1 MADVSMGNI
10 YELNQSALSGF
21 PPLNAD
27 DIRKGKKKLEKYFA
41 NSKAEYYMLLCREL
55 YDYTLYT
62 IDRKHY
68 NKSKAAFEVI
78 ETLLERGEIVEI
90 SQTEDKVAY
99 ELWVIYNE
107 DKTAHVYYLFPY
119 DNAVIHC

>member
-1 MADVSMGNI
+1 MADITMGNI
-10 YELNQSALSGF
+10 YELNQKAFSSF
-21 PPLNAD
+21 PPFNAN
-27 DIRKGKKKLEKYFA
+27 DIRKSTKKLEKYFA

-55 YDYTLYT
+55 YDYTVYT

-78 ETLLERGEIVEI
+78 ETLLERGDIVEI
-90 SQTEDKVAY
+90 NQTDDKIAF

-107 DKTAHVYYLFPY
+107 DRTAHVYYLFPY

>member
-41 NSKAEYYMLLCREL
+41 SSKAEYYMLLCREL

-68 NKSKAAFEVI
+68 NKQKAASEVML
-78 ETLLERGEIVEI
+78 TLQERGQIVEI
-90 SQTEDKVAY
+90 SQTEDKMAY

>member
-41 NSKAEYYMLLCREL
+41 NSKAEYYMLL
-55 YDYTLYT
+55 
-62 IDRKHY
+62 
-68 NKSKAAFEVI
+68 F
-78 ETLLERGEIVEI
+78 TLLIENIITNQKRHL
-90 SQTEDKVAY
+90 K
-99 ELWVIYNE
+99 LL
-107 DKTAHVYYLFPY
+107 KLF
-119 DNAVIHC
+119 